1 MKYRTTKEHLDFC
14 DTDLQRTVI
23 QMTLDGMS
31 QTDIAKDLGKNAKRI
46 HSLVSNIHRK
56 AALQGVAPAYNVN
69 RQTAPSFTTK
79 RISTAYNTDG
89 DIVLQ
94 WHIQEP
100 ERQKIEELI
109 AQFVEGFKDELAG
122 IHTPTVPPTGI
133 DDDYM
138 VSYIIGD
145 HHLGMLAHHSET
157 MGDDYDVK
165 ISQRLLE
172 SAVDRLVSVAPAAKV
187 GVLVNLGDFMHVN
200 DSTSSTPNS
209 KNLLDSDGRYSKT
222 IRAASNVIKG
232 TVLRMLEKHSEVWLV
247 NVRGNHDPDAALWL
261 NEVMRLYFE
270 EDPRVRVFDNASKFI
285 WWQWG
290 KNLIVTHHGD
300 RIKMSN
306 LHGSIVSNLRKEWG
320 ESDHVF
326 VWTGHIHHKQ
336 KEEEYSG
343 ATFES
348 WNILAPADSWHS
360 GSGYSSSRSM
370 SCVIMHKDFGEEG
383 RLKVNVERIKC
394 AHLTSK

>member
-1 MKYRTTKEHLDFC
+1 MKYKTTTEHLDFC
-14 DTDLQRTVI
+14 NTEYQRQI
-23 QMTLDGMS
+23 IEMTLSGMN
-31 QTDIAKDLGKNAKRI
+31 QTEIARELGKNPRRI
-46 HSLVSNIHRK
+46 NKAVVAVHRR
-56 AALQGVAPAYNVN
+56 AALQGVAPAQNVN
-69 RQTAPSFTTK
+69 RQTAPGFTTK
-79 RISTAYNTDG
+79 RVSTAYNMDG

-109 AQFVEGFKDELAG
+109 AQFVEGFKDEVAG
-122 IHTPTVPPTGI
+122 IHSPTDAPSST
-133 DDDYM
+133 DDDLM

-145 HHLGMLAHHSET
+145 HHLGMLAHHTET
-157 MGDDYDVK
+157 MGEDYDVK

-172 SAVDRLVSVAPAAKV
+172 NAVDRLVSVAPAGKV

-222 IRAASNVIKG
+222 IRAASNVIKR
-232 TVLRMLEKHSEVWLV
+232 TVLRMLEKHAEVWLV

-270 EDPRVRVFDNASKFI
+270 DDPRVHVFDNASKFI

-290 KNLIVTHHGD
+290 KNLVVTHHGD

-320 ESDHVF
+320 EAEHTF
-326 VWTGHIHHKQ
+326 VWTGHIHHKNQ
-336 KEEEYSG
+336 EEYGG
-343 ATFES
+343 ALFES
-348 WNILAPADSWHS
+348 WNILAPADAWHAS
-360 GSGYSSSRSM
+360 SGYASSRSM
-370 SCVIMHKDFGEEG
+370 TCVILHKDYGEEG
-383 RLKVNVERIKC
+383 RLKVNVERIK
-394 AHLTSK
+394 

>member
-1 MKYRTTKEHLDFC
+1 MTTKYKTTTEHLDFC
-14 DTDLQRTVI
+14 NTEYQRQI
-23 QMTLDGMS
+23 IEMTLSGMNQS
-31 QTDIAKDLGKNAKRI
+31 QIARELGKNVRRVHNAI
-46 HSLVSNIHRK
+46 VSVHNR
-56 AALQGVAPAYNVN
+56 AALQGVAPAQNLN
-69 RQTAPSFTTK
+69 RQTAPGFTTK
-79 RISTAYNTDG
+79 RVSTAYNLDG

-100 ERQKIEELI
+100 ERQKLEELI
-109 AQFVEGFKDELAG
+109 AQFVEGFKDEVSG
-122 IHTPTVPPTGI
+122 IHTPINAPTGI
-133 DDDYM
+133 YDDYM

-145 HHLGMLAHHSET
+145 HHLGLLAHQSET
-157 MGDDYDVK
+157 MGEDYDVK

-172 SAVDRLVSVAPAAKV
+172 NAVDRLVSVAPAGKV

-222 IRAASNVIKG
+222 IRAASNVIKR
-232 TVLRMLEKHSEVWLV
+232 TVLRMLEKHAEVWLV

-270 EDPRVRVFDNASKFI
+270 DDPRVKVFDNASKFI

-290 KNLIVTHHGD
+290 KNLVVTHHGD

-320 ESDHVF
+320 EAEHTF
-326 VWTGHIHHKQ
+326 VWTGHIHHKNQ
-336 KEEEYSG
+336 EEYGG
-343 ATFES
+343 ALFES
-348 WNILAPADSWHS
+348 WNILAPADAWHA
-360 GSGYSSSRSM
+360 GAGYASSRSM
-370 SCVIMHKDFGEEG
+370 TCVILHKDFGEEG
-383 RLKVNVERIKC
+383 RLKVNVERIK
-394 AHLTSK
+394 

>member
-1 MKYRTTKEHLDFC
+1 MKYKTTTEHLDFC
-14 DTDLQRTVI
+14 NTEYQRQI
-23 QMTLDGMS
+23 IEMTLSGMN
-31 QTDIAKDLGKNAKRI
+31 QTEIARELGKNPRRI
-46 HSLVSNIHRK
+46 NKAVVAVHRR
-56 AALQGVAPAYNVN
+56 AALQGVAPAQNVN
-69 RQTAPSFTTK
+69 RQTAPGFTTK
-79 RISTAYNTDG
+79 RVSTAYNMDG

-109 AQFVEGFKDELAG
+109 AQFVEGFKDEVAG
-122 IHTPTVPPTGI
+122 IHSPTDAPSST
-133 DDDYM
+133 DDDLM

-145 HHLGMLAHHSET
+145 HHLGMLAHHTET
-157 MGDDYDVK
+157 MGEDYDVK

-172 SAVDRLVSVAPAAKV
+172 NAVDRLVSVAPAGKV

-222 IRAASNVIKG
+222 IRAASNVIKR
-232 TVLRMLEKHSEVWLV
+232 TVLRMLEKHAEVWLV

-270 EDPRVRVFDNASKFI
+270 DDPRVNVFDNASKFI

-290 KNLIVTHHGD
+290 KNLVVTHHGD

-306 LHGSIVSNLRKEWG
+306 IHGSIVSNLRQEWG
-320 ESDHVF
+320 QAEHTF
-326 VWTGHIHHKQ
+326 VWTGHIHHKNQ
-336 KEEEYSG
+336 EEYGG
-343 ATFES
+343 ALFES
-348 WNILAPADSWHS
+348 WNILAPADAWHA
-360 GSGYSSSRSM
+360 GSGYASSRSM
-370 SCVIMHKDFGEEG
+370 TCVILHKDYGEEG
-383 RLKVNVERIKC
+383 RLKVNVERIK
-394 AHLTSK
+394 

>member
-31 QTDIAKDLGKNAKRI
+31 QTDIAKDLDKNAKRI

-109 AQFVEGFKDELAG
+109 AQFVEGFKDELTG
-122 IHTPTVPPTGI
+122 IHTPTVSPTGI

-138 VSYIIGD
+138 VAYIIGD

-383 RLKVNVERIKC
+383 RLKVNVERIK
-394 AHLTSK
+394 

>member
-1 MKYRTTKEHLDFC
+1 MKTKYNTTTEHLDFC
-14 DTDLQRTVI
+14 NTEYQRQI
-23 QMTLDGMS
+23 IEMTLSGMN
-31 QTDIAKDLGKNAKRI
+31 QTEIARELGKDPRRI
-46 HSLVSNIHRK
+46 HKSLAVVHRR
-56 AALQGVAPAYNVN
+56 AALQGVAPAQNLN
-69 RQTAPSFTTK
+69 RQTAPGFTTK
-79 RISTAYNTDG
+79 RVSTAYNLDG

-100 ERQKIEELI
+100 ERQKLEELI
-109 AQFVEGFKDELAG
+109 AQFVEGFKDEVSG
-122 IHTPTVPPTGI
+122 IHAPINPPTGI

-157 MGDDYDVK
+157 MGEDYDVK

-172 SAVDRLVSVAPAAKV
+172 NAVDRLVSVAPAGKV

-222 IRAASNVIKG
+222 IRAASNVIKR
-232 TVLRMLEKHSEVWLV
+232 TVLRMLEKHAEVWLV

-270 EDPRVRVFDNASKFI
+270 DDPRVHVFDNASKFI

-306 LHGSIVSNLRKEWG
+306 LHGSIVSNLRQEWG
-320 ESDHVF
+320 QAEHTF
-326 VWTGHIHHKQ
+326 VWTGHIHHKNQ
-336 KEEEYSG
+336 EEYGG
-343 ATFES
+343 ALFES
-348 WNILAPADSWHS
+348 WNILAPADAWHAS
-360 GSGYSSSRSM
+360 SGYASSRSM
-370 SCVIMHKDFGEEG
+370 TCVILHKDYGEEG
-383 RLKVNVERIKC
+383 RLKVNVERIK
-394 AHLTSK
+394 

>member
-1 MKYRTTKEHLDFC
+1 MMSNKYITRPEHLDFC
-14 DTDLQRTVI
+14 NTDYQRQI
-23 QMTLDGMS
+23 IEMTLSGMN
-31 QTDIAKDLGKNAKRI
+31 QTEIAKELGKDSKRI
-46 HSLVSNIHRK
+46 HNALASVHNR
-56 AALQGVAPAYNVN
+56 AAMQGVAPAQNVK
-69 RQTAPSFTTK
+69 RQTAPGFPTK
-79 RISTAYNTDG
+79 RISTAYNMDNE
-89 DIVLQ
+89 IVLQ

-109 AQFVEGFKDELAG
+109 AQFVEGFKDELTG
-122 IHTPTVPPTGI
+122 IHAPVNAPTGT
-133 DDDYM
+133 DDDLM
-138 VSYIIGD
+138 VSYLIGD

-165 ISQRLLE
+165 ISQNLLE
-172 SAVDRLVSVAPAAKV
+172 NAIERLVGSAPAGEV

-222 IRAASNVIKG
+222 IRAASNVLKR
-232 TVLRMLEKHSEVWLV
+232 TVLRMLQKHNQVWLV

-270 EDPRVRVFDNASKFI
+270 DDPRVKVFDNASKFI

-290 KNLIVTHHGD
+290 KNLVVTHHGD

-320 ESDHVF
+320 ESDHTF
-326 VWTGHIHHKQ
+326 VWTGHIHHKNQ
-336 KEEEYSG
+336 EEYGG
-343 ATFES
+343 ALFES
-348 WNILAPADSWHS
+348 WNILAPSDAWHA
-360 GSGYSSSRSM
+360 GAGYASSRSM
-370 SCVIMHKDFGEEG
+370 TCVILHKSFGEQG
-383 RLKVNVERIKC
+383 RLKANIQELI
-394 AHLTSK
+394 

>member
-1 MKYRTTKEHLDFC
+1 MSMTNRSVEQHLEFC
-14 DTDLQRTVI
+14 NTEYQRKIINLHMQGLTFAAMGRELSRDPKTISEIINKVH
-23 QMTLDGMS
+23 
-31 QTDIAKDLGKNAKRI
+31 AR
-46 HSLVSNIHRK
+46 
-56 AALQGVAPAYNVN
+56 AALGGVAPDQNLN
-69 RQTAPSFTTK
+69 RQVAPGFTTK
-79 RISTAYNTDG
+79 RVSTAYNMDG

-109 AQFVEGFKDELAG
+109 AQFVEGFKDELTG
-122 IHTPTVPPTGI
+122 IHTPFDAPTGT
-133 DDDYM
+133 DDDLM

-165 ISQRLLE
+165 ISQTLLE
-172 SAVDRLVSVAPAAKV
+172 SAIERLVGSAPAGEV
-187 GVLVNLGDFMHVN
+187 GVLVNLGDFMHIN

-222 IRAASNVIKG
+222 IRAASNVIKR
-232 TVLRMLEKHSEVWLV
+232 TVLRMLEKHNEVWLV

-270 EDPRVRVFDNASKFI
+270 EDPRVKVFDNASKFI

-306 LHGSIVSNLRKEWG
+306 LHGSIVSNLRHEWG
-320 ESDHVF
+320 SSDHTF
-326 VWTGHIHHKQ
+326 VWTGHIHHKNQ
-336 KEEEYSG
+336 EEYGG
-343 ATFES
+343 ALFES
-348 WNILAPADSWHS
+348 WNILAPADAWHA
-360 GSGYSSSRSM
+360 GSGYAASRSM
-370 SCVIMHKDFGEEG
+370 TCVILHKSFGEQG
-383 RLKVNVERIKC
+383 RLKANIQELI
-394 AHLTSK
+394 

>member
-1 MKYRTTKEHLDFC
+1 MKYKTTTEHLDFC
-14 DTDLQRTVI
+14 NTEYQRQI
-23 QMTLDGMS
+23 IEMTLSGMN
-31 QTDIAKDLGKNAKRI
+31 QTEIARELGKNPRRI
-46 HSLVSNIHRK
+46 NKAVVAVHRR
-56 AALQGVAPAYNVN
+56 AALQGVAPAQNVN
-69 RQTAPSFTTK
+69 RQTAPGFTTK
-79 RISTAYNTDG
+79 RVSTAYNMDG

-109 AQFVEGFKDELAG
+109 AQFVEGFKDEVAG
-122 IHTPTVPPTGI
+122 IHFPTDAPSST
-133 DDDYM
+133 DDDLM

-145 HHLGMLAHHSET
+145 HHLGMLAHHTET
-157 MGDDYDVK
+157 MGEDYDVK

-172 SAVDRLVSVAPAAKV
+172 NAVDRLVSVAPAGKV

-222 IRAASNVIKG
+222 IRAASNVIKR
-232 TVLRMLEKHSEVWLV
+232 TVLRMLEKHAEVWLV

-270 EDPRVRVFDNASKFI
+270 EDPRVNVFDNASKFI

-290 KNLIVTHHGD
+290 KNLVVTHHGD

-306 LHGSIVSNLRKEWG
+306 LHGSIVSNLRQEWG
-320 ESDHVF
+320 SSDHTF
-326 VWTGHIHHKQ
+326 VWTGHIHHKNQ
-336 KEEEYSG
+336 EEYGG
-343 ATFES
+343 ALFES
-348 WNILAPADSWHS
+348 WNILAPADAWHAS
-360 GSGYSSSRSM
+360 SGYASSRSM
-370 SCVIMHKDFGEEG
+370 TCVILHKLYGEQG
-383 RLKVNVERIKC
+383 RLKANIQELI
-394 AHLTSK
+394 

>member
-31 QTDIAKDLGKNAKRI
+31 QTDIAKDLDKNSKRI

-109 AQFVEGFKDELAG
+109 AQFVEGFKDELTG
-122 IHTPTVPPTGI
+122 IHTPTVSPTGI

-145 HHLGMLAHHSET
+145 HHLGMLAHHTET
-157 MGDDYDVK
+157 MGEDYDVK
-165 ISQRLLE
+165 ISQSLLE
-172 SAVDRLVSVAPAAKV
+172 NAIDRLVGSAPAGKV

-200 DSTSSTPNS
+200 DSTSSTPSS

-222 IRAASNVIKG
+222 IRAASNVIKKS
-232 TVLRMLEKHSEVWLV
+232 VLRMLEKHSEVWIV

-270 EDPRVRVFDNASKFI
+270 DDPRVKVFDNASKFV
-285 WWQWG
+285 WWRWG

-306 LHGSIVSNLRKEWG
+306 LHGSIVSNLRQEWG
-320 ESDHVF
+320 ESEHTF
-326 VWTGHIHHKQ
+326 VWTGHIHHKNQ
-336 KEEEYSG
+336 EEYGG
-343 ATFES
+343 ALFES
-348 WNILAPADSWHS
+348 WNILAPADAWHA

-370 SCVIMHKDFGEEG
+370 TCVILHKSFGEQG
-383 RLKVNVERIKC
+383 RLKANIQE
-394 AHLTSK
+394 LM